1 MSKYMRAIKFL
12 LVIAVVAIGL
22 GYAGSSHS
30 LTYSML
36 ENDWPIFALCM
47 GLAFVVQWLMF
58 IPAYIWQTERYF
70 DLTGSLTYI
79 SVTILALILAGKED
93 LRSLLLVAMVLVWA
107 LRLGSFLFR
116 RILQDGSDH
125 RFDQIKPNAPRF
137 FVVWTLQGL
146 WVSFTA
152 AAALAAISS
161 ESVLELRLLDSLAIA
176 LWIIGFAFEVISDR
190 QKRLFRAD
198 PTNKGRY
205 INTGLWAYSRHPNYF
220 GEICLWIG
228 VAILA
233 VPVLQAWQ
241 YAALLSPIF
250 VIVLLTR
257 ISGIPG
263 LEAGADKRWGEEAEY
278 QAYKQSTPVL
288 IPKLTSGK

>member
-1 MSKYMRAIKFL
+1 MAKYMRALKFL
-12 LVIAVVAIGL
+12 LVIAVVAVGL

-30 LTYSML
+30 LMAF
-36 ENDWPIFALCM
+36 NWPIFALCM
-47 GLAFVVQWLMF
+47 GLAFAVQWVMF

-79 SVTILALILAGKED
+79 SVTLLAVFLAAKED
-93 LRSLLLVAMVLVWA
+93 MRSIVLTAMVLIWA
-107 LRLGSFLFR
+107 LRLGSFLFT

-161 ESVLELRLLDSLAIA
+161 EKVLELQLWDGFAIV
-176 LWIIGFAFEVISDR
+176 LWIFGFAFEAISDR

-198 PTNKGRY
+198 PANKGRY

-233 VPVLQAWQ
+233 VPVLQSWQ
-241 YAALLSPIF
+241 YATLLSPVF
-250 VIVLLTR
+250 VILLLTR

-263 LEAGADKRWGEEAEY
+263 LEAGADKRWGEEEEY
-278 QAYKQSTPVL
+278 QAYKQNTPVL
-288 IPKLTSGK
+288 IPGLRL

>member
-12 LVIAVVAIGL
+12 VVIAIVAVGL
-22 GYAGSSHS
+22 GYAGSSYS
-30 LTYSML
+30 LSQDFMAN
-36 ENDWPIFALCM
+36 EWPIFALCM
-47 GLAFVVQWLMF
+47 GLAFAVQWLMF
-58 IPAYIWQTERYF
+58 IPAYSWQTERYF

-79 SVTILALILAGKED
+79 SVTLVAFCLAGKED
-93 LRSLLLVAMVLVWA
+93 LRSLLLVAMVLIWA
-107 LRLGSFLFR
+107 LRLGSFLFS

-125 RFDQIKPNAPRF
+125 RFDKIKPNAPRF

-161 ESVLELRLLDSLAIA
+161 ETVLELQWWDSFAIA
-176 LWIIGFAFEVISDR
+176 LWFIGFGFEVIADR

-198 PTNKGRY
+198 PANKGRY

-233 VPVLQAWQ
+233 VPVLQQWQ
-241 YAALLSPIF
+241 YVTLLSPVF
-250 VIVLLTR
+250 VLVLLTR

-263 LEAGADKRWGEEAEY
+263 LEAGADERWGEEPEY
-278 QAYKQSTPVL
+278 QTYKKNTPVL
-288 IPKLTSGK
+288 IPKLKR

>member
-1 MSKYMRAIKFL
+1 MAKYMRALKFL
-12 LVIAVVAIGL
+12 LVIAVVAVGL

-30 LTYSML
+30 LMAF
-36 ENDWPIFALCM
+36 DWPIFALCM
-47 GLAFVVQWLMF
+47 GLAFAVQWVMF

-79 SVTILALILAGKED
+79 GVTLLAVILATKED
-93 LRSLLLVAMVLVWA
+93 MRSIVLTAMVLIWA
-107 LRLGSFLFR
+107 LRLGSFLFT

-161 ESVLELRLLDSLAIA
+161 EKVLELQLWDGFAIA
-176 LWIIGFAFEVISDR
+176 LWVFGFAFEAISDR

-198 PTNKGRY
+198 PANKGRY
-205 INTGLWAYSRHPNYF
+205 INTGLWTYSRHPNYF

-233 VPVLQAWQ
+233 VPVLQSWQ
-241 YAALLSPIF
+241 YVTLLSPVF
-250 VIVLLTR
+250 VILLLTR

-263 LEAGADKRWGEEAEY
+263 LEAGADKRWGEEGEY
-278 QAYKQSTPVL
+278 QAYKQNTPVL
-288 IPKLTSGK
+288 IPKVKW

>member
-1 MSKYMRAIKFL
+1 MAKYMRALKFL
-12 LVIAVVAIGL
+12 LVIAVVATGL

-30 LTYSML
+30 LQAF
-36 ENDWPIFALCM
+36 DWPIFAICM
-47 GLAFVVQWLMF
+47 AVAFAVQWLMF

-79 SVTILALILAGKED
+79 SATLLAFFLAAKED
-93 LRSLLLVAMVLVWA
+93 TRSIVLLAMVLVWA
-107 LRLGSFLFR
+107 LRLGSFLFT

-125 RFDQIKPNAPRF
+125 RFDEIKPNFARF

-161 ESVLELRLLDSLAIA
+161 ETTLELQLWDGFAIGLWLL
-176 LWIIGFAFEVISDR
+176 GFAFEAISDR
-190 QKRLFRAD
+190 QKRIFRAD
-198 PTNKGRY
+198 PANKGRY
-205 INTGLWAYSRHPNYF
+205 IDSGLWAHSRHPNYF

-233 VPVLQAWQ
+233 LPVLQGWQ
-241 YAALLSPIF
+241 YAALLSPLF

-263 LEAGADKRWGEEAEY
+263 LEAGADKRWGEEAGY
-278 QAYKQSTPVL
+278 QAYKQNTPVL
-288 IPKLTSGK
+288 IPKLKR